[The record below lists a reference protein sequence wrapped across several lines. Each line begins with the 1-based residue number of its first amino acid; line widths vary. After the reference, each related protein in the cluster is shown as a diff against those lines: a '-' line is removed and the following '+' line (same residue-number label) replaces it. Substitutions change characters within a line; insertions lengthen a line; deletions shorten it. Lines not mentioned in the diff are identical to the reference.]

1 MKLTLKLLQS
11 EFEAYQNPQS
21 EKEKEIVNAAEEI
34 FAELGFSGAT
44 TAELAKRAGT
54 TERTL
59 FKYFAS
65 KFDLYKRVL
74 AGLLLSTIVPNHMS
88 DLKDKIQSQNPNFRE
103 WYISILKA
111 RFESV
116 AKEPQKLKLLLG
128 AILFS
133 RDFAEIFGQLWKTN
147 LYDTSI
153 EAYRNFQKKGEI
165 KKDLDLNQI
174 VRASF
179 SLGASFIIT
188 KIILAPKFPIDVD
201 REIESIF
208 SIFNEGISNHKERK

>member
-34 FAELGFSGAT
+34 FAELGFSGTT
-44 TAELAKRAGT
+44 TAELAKKAGT

-59 FKYFAS
+59 FKYFPT

-74 AGLLLSTIVPNHMS
+74 AGLLLSTILPNHMS
-88 DLKDKIQSQNPNFRE
+88 DLKDRIQSKNPNFKE

-111 RFESV
+111 RVESV

-133 RDFAEIFGQLWKTN
+133 KDFAEIFGQLWKTN
-147 LYDTSI
+147 LYDTSL
-153 EAYRNFQKKGEI
+153 EAYRNFQIKGEI

-174 VRASF
+174 VRVSF

-188 KIILAPKFPIDVD
+188 KFVLAPKFPIDVD

-208 SIFNEGISNHKERK
+208 SIFYEGISNQKSRK

>member
-11 EFEAYQNPQS
+11 EFEAYQYPQS

-59 FKYFAS
+59 FKYFPS

-208 SIFNEGISNHKERK
+208 SIFYEGISNHKERK

>member
-59 FKYFAS
+59 FKYFPS

-103 WYISILKA
+103 WYILILKA

>member
-59 FKYFAS
+59 FKYFPS

-74 AGLLLSTIVPNHMS
+74 AGLLLSTIVPHHMS

-208 SIFNEGISNHKERK
+208 SIFYEGISNHKERK

>member
-11 EFEAYQNPQS
+11 EFESYQNPQS
-21 EKEKEIVNAAEEI
+21 EKEKEIVSAAEEI

-44 TAELAKRAGT
+44 TAELAKKAGT

-59 FKYFAS
+59 FKYFPTKNS
-65 KFDLYKRVL
+65 LYKRVL
-74 AGLLLSTIVPNHMS
+74 AGLLLSTILPNHMS
-88 DLKDKIQSQNPNFRE
+88 DLKDRIQSQNPNFKK

-111 RFESV
+111 RYESV
-116 AKEPQKLKLLLG
+116 AKEPKKLKLLVG

-133 RDFAEIFGQLWKTN
+133 KDFAEIFGQLWKTN
-147 LYDTSI
+147 LYDTSL
-153 EAYRNFQKKGEI
+153 EAYRYFQAKGEI
-165 KKDLDLNQI
+165 RKDLDPNQI

-188 KIILAPKFPIDVD
+188 KLLLAPKFPIDVD
-201 REIESIF
+201 TEIESLFEIF
-208 SIFNEGISNHKERK
+208 FQGISNLKQLD